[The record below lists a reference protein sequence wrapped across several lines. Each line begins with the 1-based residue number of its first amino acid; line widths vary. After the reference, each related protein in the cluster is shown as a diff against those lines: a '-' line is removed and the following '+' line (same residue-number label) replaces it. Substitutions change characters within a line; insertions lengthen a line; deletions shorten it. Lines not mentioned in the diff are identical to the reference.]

1 MKLSQLIKETIVL
14 NRKMRDLRRID
25 KACDKRLKLIAKYKA
40 NEAYIQ
46 FLLKEYKEKWY
57 PEKVWKNE
65 RT

>member
-1 MKLSQLIKETIVL
+1 MKLSQLIKETIML

-25 KACDKRLKLIAKYKA
+25 KACDKRLKLITKYKA

-57 PEKVWKNE
+57 GEAISK
-65 RT
+65 